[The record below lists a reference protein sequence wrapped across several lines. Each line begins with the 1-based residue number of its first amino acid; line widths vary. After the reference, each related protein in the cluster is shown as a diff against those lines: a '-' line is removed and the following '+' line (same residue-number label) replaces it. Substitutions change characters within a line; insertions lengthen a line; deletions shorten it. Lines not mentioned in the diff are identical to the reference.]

1 MLQGYEK
8 QPVDRPLKLPL
19 DYGRYLFMN
28 DVTYFG
34 QTDMGVKI
42 FALYRKRR
50 VDDLIYQEIWNTAT
64 SSWDITTSLMRLITG
79 GDCTITEIT
88 LELAKSSFP
97 DAF

>member
-1 MLQGYEK
+1 M
-8 QPVDRPLKLPL
+8 D
-19 DYGRYLFMN
+19 DI
-28 DVTYFG
+28 TYFG

-97 DAF
+97 EAF